1 MRGRL
6 ASFCCA
12 NREEVIRRTSTR
24 CLISHCALH
33 LLTEKPSRF
42 VDRFDQRQAAP
53 AFYTIAKWSAVGF
66 DGADEVFDC
75 VPVSANVTHHRRRGA
90 WILVARISA
99 DQ

>member
-6 ASFCCA
+6 TSVCCA
-12 NREEVIRRTSTR
+12 NREEVIRKTSTR

-33 LLTEKPSRF
+33 LLAQKSRRL
-42 VDRFDQRQAAP
+42 VDRLDQRQAAP

-66 DGADEVFDC
+66 DGAYEVFDC
-75 VPVSANVTHHRRRGA
+75 VPVSANVTHNRRRGA
-90 WILVARISA
+90 WILVAGIGA